1 MKALFIAGVVVI
13 AIVFAILLSFS
24 FYLAPKDN
32 LEKADAIVA
41 VSGGDTA
48 ARAREA
54 IALYQEGWAPLIIF
68 SGAARDPDSPSN
80 AQVMRN
86 LAIKAGIP
94 PDVISLDE
102 NSLTTKQNANEVASL
117 VDVLNVKSVILVT
130 SPYHQRRAYI
140 EFRDT
145 LSPEV
150 KIINHPAIDQTWGR
164 KNWWL
169 TPAGWYL
176 TLTEGPKTL
185 FAELIQ

>member
-1 MKALFIAGVVVI
+1 MKSLLIACILVVALI
-13 AIVFAILLSFS
+13 FAILLGFS
-24 FYLAPKDN
+24 FYLAPKDK
-32 LEKADAIVA
+32 LEKAGAIVA

-54 IALYQEGWAPLIIF
+54 IELYQEGWAPLIIF
-68 SGAARDPDSPSN
+68 SGAASDPDSPSN

-86 LAIKAGIP
+86 LAIEAGIP
-94 PDVISLDE
+94 PDVITLDE
-102 NSLTTKQNANEVASL
+102 HSLTTKQNANEVASL
-117 VDVLNVKSVILVT
+117 VSALGIKSIILVT